1 MNRNRSLRQ
10 TKMRT
15 HRLSIALSEPER
27 ALVYQSADH
36 IGETVSGFIRDA
48 AIRAATKTMNTASR
62 AKAA

>member
-1 MNRNRSLRQ
+1 
-10 TKMRT
+10 MRT